1 MNDVDIEK
9 ELPFPFKIEIVG
21 ESDFFHTMLDDR
33 IDNLIFNHNSNHD
46 TKVDGLFMGFLSE
59 SFRDIEEN
67 EYKIYVGEELLYK
80 GPENLEENI
89 FLYDSYYDEIVE
101 KLEMIV
107 DSHHDRIVE
116 LQEKNKMKVKKL
128 EKEENYEMLYLYYNL
143 NENKNAFHY
152 LKKLVE
158 RYPHSHY
165 RGDLIRIYRRGRKGW
180 HDRNKYLAQKMG
192 RRAFSKDF

>member
-46 TKVDGLFMGFLSE
+46 TKVDGLFMGFLSD

-80 GPENLEENI
+80 GPENLEEDI